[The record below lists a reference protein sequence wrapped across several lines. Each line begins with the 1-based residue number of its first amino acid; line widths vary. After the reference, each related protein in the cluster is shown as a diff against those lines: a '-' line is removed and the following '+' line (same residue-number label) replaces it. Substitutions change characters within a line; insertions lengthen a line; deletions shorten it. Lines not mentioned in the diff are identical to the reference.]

1 MQDFR
6 SYSNEQLFELLKC
19 SDEGAFA
26 EIFSRYDRRIY
37 RFIHKMVKDNG
48 IATDVTQE
56 VFIRIWTKRE
66 QLAEVHNMEAYIF
79 TIASN
84 LTLNQIKKRLRER
97 QIREKLQSQWR
108 QNKAS
113 DADNLLL
120 LHDCETLVARVV
132 EQLPPQQKRIYRLS
146 REEGLNYEEISQTM
160 KISPNTVRNHLVK
173 ALQTIRIYIEKQ
185 GQIFHL
191 LFILLYFHQKN

>member
-19 SDEGAFA
+19 GDEGAFA

-37 RFIHKMVKDNG
+37 RFILKMVKDNS

-66 QLAEVHNMEAYIF
+66 QLSEVHNMEAYIF

-97 QIREKLQSQWR
+97 QVREKLQAQWR
-108 QNKAS
+108 QNKSS

-120 LHDCETLVARVV
+120 LHDCETLVSKVV

-185 GQIFHL
+185 GQIFNL
-191 LFILLYFHQKN
+191 LFILFYFHQKN